1 MKEMFPFSGY
11 TCKCACLAMQGRVQ
25 EYDSPKNRTPFLRI
39 LVKNIESPQNIN
51 LTMKYTI
58 CKAIKVKKSI
68 LFLCDQLAKAGS
80 KFYLLI
86 R

>member
-1 MKEMFPFSGY
+1 
-11 TCKCACLAMQGRVQ
+11 MQGWVQ
-25 EYDSPKNRTPFLRI
+25 EYDSPKNRTPLRPFLRI
-39 LVKNIESPQNIN
+39 KVKNIESPQNIN

-80 KFYLLI
+80 KFYSLI